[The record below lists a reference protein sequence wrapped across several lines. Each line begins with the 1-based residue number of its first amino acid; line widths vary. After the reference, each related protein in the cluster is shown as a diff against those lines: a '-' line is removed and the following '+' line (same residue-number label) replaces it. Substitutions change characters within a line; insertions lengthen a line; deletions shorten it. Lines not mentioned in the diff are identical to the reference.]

1 MSDEQREHGP
11 GEVPAASPTDQHPV
25 PSYAGAPRQDA
36 ASIAGEQR
44 PPFATGEQRVPF
56 APGQPSW
63 SPWGTPGPA
72 TAPNPY
78 LPPNGNGTALLE
90 KPQKPR
96 GRTGIVVAALIAGL
110 VGGGAAGAGTYA
122 LLANDSVPLLT
133 QQAATSGGTVAPA
146 SGSIAAAA
154 AKATPSTVDISVNLG
169 RGTGEGSGVIL
180 TADGNVL
187 TNNHVVAGAQGPITV
202 TLADG
207 SEHQATV
214 VGTSPSYDLAV
225 IKIQGVSGLTPAELG
240 KSADLQ
246 VGQQVVAIGSPQG
259 LTGTVTNGIIS
270 AFNRTVAVQGEDGS
284 AVVYNGL
291 QTDAPINPGNSG
303 GPLVN
308 VDGKVVGINTLILSQ
323 SGGNE
328 GLGFAAPSNIVRNVF
343 DQIRKYGRVRRGEIG
358 VRAQTITSL
367 LAEGLHLPRETGVI
381 LSDVYPGTPAEK
393 SGLKP
398 GDIVISLDGKPME
411 NGRQMQVNL
420 YGRAVGDTVQLEI
433 ERGTTV
439 QPVLVK
445 VAEREDD
452 PTRFS
457 PLVAPGEPYIDR
469 LGVLGLTL
477 DAKAAEMLPD
487 LRVTSGVVIAATSAA
502 TLSGAEG
509 QLKSGD
515 VIHDVNSKPVTS
527 VEELRTAIARL
538 KAGDAVAVGCMVD
551 SCQRCDQCRKGEE
564 QLCRE
569 GSTLTYSAPDRIT
582 KEMTYGGYSK
592 HLVARQEFV
601 LRVPDG
607 LDLARA
613 APGLVFGRADPPQN
627 IKDRSRPSVPT
638 YTAGT

>member
-11 GEVPAASPTDQHPV
+11 GEVPAAFPTDQHPV

-44 PPFATGEQRVPF
+44 PPFATGEHRVPF

-72 TAPNPY
+72 TAQNPY
-78 LPPNGNGTALLE
+78 IPPNGSGTALLARPE
-90 KPQKPR
+90 KPR

-122 LLANDSVPLLT
+122 LLANGGSLTPQLT
-133 QQAATSGGTVAPA
+133 QSAPTSGGGVAPA

-225 IKIQGVSGLTPAELG
+225 IKIQNVSGLTPATLG

-259 LTGTVTNGIIS
+259 LTGTVTNGIGS

-284 AVVYNGL
+284 SVVYNGM

-308 VDGKVVGINTLILSQ
+308 LDGQVVGINSAIATASSTQGQGGSIGLGCAIPIDQATRVAQEIMQNGAATKPVLGVTGSVSQ
-323 SGGNE
+323 SGGASAGGSGAQIGAVQAGSPAQQA
-328 GLGFAAPSNIVRNVF
+328 GLAA
-343 DQIRKYGRVRRGEIG
+343 G
-358 VRAQTITSL
+358 
-367 LAEGLHLPRETGVI
+367 
-381 LSDVYPGTPAEK
+381 DVVTK
-393 SGLKP
+393 
-398 GDIVISLDGKPME
+398 
-411 NGRQMQVNL
+411 
-420 YGRAVGDTVQLEI
+420 VGDAKVEDFADLIARIGSYAPGAQVSLTVQS
-433 ERGTTV
+433 GGADKTV
-439 QPVLVK
+439 QV
-445 VAEREDD
+445 
-452 PTRFS
+452 T
-457 PLVAPGEPYIDR
+457 
-469 LGVLGLTL
+469 LGSQP
-477 DAKAAEMLPD
+477 DKAA
-487 LRVTSGVVIAATSAA
+487 TTGN
-502 TLSGAEG
+502 G
-509 QLKSGD
+509 
-515 VIHDVNSKPVTS
+515 
-527 VEELRTAIARL
+527 
-538 KAGDAVAVGCMVD
+538 
-551 SCQRCDQCRKGEE
+551 GES
-564 QLCRE
+564 QN
-569 GSTLTYSAPDRIT
+569 PF
-582 KEMTYGGYSK
+582 GGNG
-592 HLVARQEFV
+592 
-601 LRVPDG
+601 G
-607 LDLARA
+607 L
-613 APGLVFGRADPPQN
+613 FGGGN
-627 IKDRSRPSVPT
+627 
-638 YTAGT
+638 

>member
-1 MSDEQREHGP
+1 
-11 GEVPAASPTDQHPV
+11 
-25 PSYAGAPRQDA
+25 
-36 ASIAGEQR
+36 
-44 PPFATGEQRVPF
+44 VPF

-225 IKIQGVSGLTPAELG
+225 IKIQNVSGLTPATLG

-259 LTGTVTNGIIS
+259 LTGTVTNGIVS

-284 AVVYNGL
+284 SVVYNGL

-308 VDGKVVGINTLILSQ
+308 LDGQVVGINSAIATASSTQ
-323 SGGNE
+323 GQGGSI
-328 GLGFAAPSNIVRNVF
+328 GLGFAIPIDQATRVAQEIMQNGTATKPVLGVTGSVQQSGGGATGGSGAQIGGVQAGSPAQQAGRSRLAIPSVLCDRAQ
-343 DQIRKYGRVRRGEIG
+343 QIRQRRG
-358 VRAQTITSL
+358 
-367 LAEGLHLPRETGVI
+367 HLPRP
-381 LSDVYPGTPAEK
+381 S
-393 SGLKP
+393 
-398 GDIVISLDGKPME
+398 
-411 NGRQMQVNL
+411 
-420 YGRAVGDTVQLEI
+420 
-433 ERGTTV
+433 
-439 QPVLVK
+439 
-445 VAEREDD
+445 
-452 PTRFS
+452 
-457 PLVAPGEPYIDR
+457 
-469 LGVLGLTL
+469 
-477 DAKAAEMLPD
+477 
-487 LRVTSGVVIAATSAA
+487 
-502 TLSGAEG
+502 
-509 QLKSGD
+509 
-515 VIHDVNSKPVTS
+515 
-527 VEELRTAIARL
+527 
-538 KAGDAVAVGCMVD
+538 
-551 SCQRCDQCRKGEE
+551 
-564 QLCRE
+564 
-569 GSTLTYSAPDRIT
+569 
-582 KEMTYGGYSK
+582 
-592 HLVARQEFV
+592 
-601 LRVPDG
+601 
-607 LDLARA
+607 ARA
-613 APGLVFGRADPPQN
+613 RA
-627 IKDRSRPSVPT
+627 RPS
-638 YTAGT
+638 ASRAWERSSASGGRSA